1 VKDARNGNY
10 ITSSSITQGALVIA
24 LIVVFFLFFK
34 GVTNILNA
42 LLVPLSL
49 FIFSINKKYSE
60 TLLVYLAVFF
70 ICVFF
75 FNLQL
80 LFFIFYCAIAFILKV
95 LIHKNINLFLSAVI
109 LSITSTIAFWLAI
122 MMTDYIFLTQMGRIM
137 LELLDGNIFVYAL
150 MLTAEGILVGVSQ
163 LLLSR
168 KIRSL
173 IGK

>member
-1 VKDARNGNY
+1 
-10 ITSSSITQGALVIA
+10 
-24 LIVVFFLFFK
+24 
-34 GVTNILNA
+34 
-42 LLVPLSL
+42 
-49 FIFSINKKYSE
+49 
-60 TLLVYLAVFF
+60 
-70 ICVFF
+70 
-75 FNLQL
+75 
-80 LFFIFYCAIAFILKV
+80 

-122 MMTDYIFLTQMGRIM
+122 MLTDYIFLTQMGRIM